1 MTLLVQRCFASANF
15 SQLRQTQTP
24 VFALLG
30 STLLKALT
38 AEKLPG
44 SEVRLS
50 WKRPEEDGGVGV
62 DYYQVERAEAGSVE
76 SWLACGRSKENGFVV
91 KGMLSGKTYR

>member
-1 MTLLVQRCFASANF
+1 MRG
-15 SQLRQTQTP
+15 RP
-24 VFALLG
+24 G
-30 STLLKALT
+30 SIKALT

-91 KGMLSGKTYR
+91 KGMLSVPSSAVMSYFDIVRVRIQEDTTSALDT

>member
-1 MTLLVQRCFASANF
+1 MQPDFILLYVQYHFILFKADVRG
-15 SQLRQTQTP
+15 RP
-24 VFALLG
+24 G
-30 STLLKALT
+30 SIKALT

-50 WKRPEEDGGVGV
+50 WKRPEDDGGVGV
-62 DYYQVERAEAGSVE
+62 DYYQVERAEAAGAGE